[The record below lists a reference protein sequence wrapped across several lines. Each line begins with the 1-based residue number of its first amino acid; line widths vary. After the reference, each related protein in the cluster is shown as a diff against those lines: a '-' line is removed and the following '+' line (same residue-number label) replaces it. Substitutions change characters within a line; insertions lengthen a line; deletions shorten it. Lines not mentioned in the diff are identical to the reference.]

1 MPVQHLA
8 EPARMLPSLLPAPC
22 ARSLSSPWL
31 QHGIT
36 GHGAKPGRHCSP
48 WHGLLLTVA
57 PPGDPPSLP
66 SAVPSMLN
74 LWQVPGLGRELW
86 AQLCS
91 LIPTDLSGIPLL
103 RLLPVAVPHFP
114 PVSRNHP
121 CLLPAHRGLCQQ
133 HAGVAQRHLHGEPA
147 RSHALYSSTRCRW
160 AATHCTRCDR
170 AFFWYL
176 VTAAAM
182 QSLGS
187 PCRRSVTHLYLPCC
201 CLLCLCLQ
209 QHFPDLPGTTKWG
222 WSCSPLLLLPSPSE
236 WGCRHRSHMNFASST
251 HLEHRTIES
260 WNSLGSNRL

>member
-1 MPVQHLA
+1 
-8 EPARMLPSLLPAPC
+8 MLPSLLPAPC

-36 GHGAKPGRHCSP
+36 GHGAKPSRHCSP
-48 WHGLLLTVA
+48 WHHLLLTMA

-66 SAVPSMLN
+66 SVCALHTQPLPGAWAWLGAWGTALLTDSYRAVRNASP
-74 LWQVPGLGRELW
+74 QTPE
-86 AQLCS
+86 
-91 LIPTDLSGIPLL
+91 
-103 RLLPVAVPHFP
+103 AVPHFP

-121 CLLPAHRGLCQQ
+121 CPLPAHRGLCQQ

-201 CLLCLCLQ
+201 CLLWLCLQ
-209 QHFPDLPGTTKWG
+209 QHLPDLPGTTNWG

-236 WGCRHRSHMNFASST
+236 WGSGHRSHMIFASST
-251 HLEHRTIES
+251 P
-260 WNSLGSNRL
+260 LGPIGS